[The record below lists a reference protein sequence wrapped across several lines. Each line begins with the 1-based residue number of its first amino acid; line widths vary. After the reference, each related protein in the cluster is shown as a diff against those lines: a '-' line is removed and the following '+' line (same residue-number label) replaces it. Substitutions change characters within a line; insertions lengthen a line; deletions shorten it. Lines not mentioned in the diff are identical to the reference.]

1 MIAGAGAAAAVVDWS
16 SAAVA
21 TVAVPALT
29 DGVVVAR
36 LGDTAACIAVD
47 CAAVGGDAVGC
58 TVVGCVVVGGAAVGC
73 AAVDDDDDVSTAIVA
88 VAVVTFDVV
97 AGAQLD
103 VNGAEDTTAIGA
115 SVAAAPAAA
124 GADDDDDDDDDFPLA
139 LMPVVSLLSLTGTL
153 LMGTLRVWLS
163 LLEIM
168 VETLL
173 LLLVGSLLL
182 LLLLLVVVVVV
193 VVAEVVVVPMA
204 EAGLVALLLLP
215 DPVPM
220 PILLAPLDA
229 LLSPGRLPLLL
240 LVLLVVVLVV
250 LLVLMLLAVVTPPE
264 LGNVVT
270 AVTPAT
276 VLLGELTAGNT
287 CTERPPPTTGAD
299 VDVGKY
305 SLAASLFLAATFL
318 ICCMGRVANVP
329 LIFPMFTR
337 LAVDARLL
345 LVFAELGWPMA
356 AGLLSA
362 CRAVVVTDC
371 SVSTCP
377 CVVAVVVGVTAA
389 SVLVESGCDLLPTA
403 QEADLISAVVSG
415 GVAREAS
422 ASTLGLPPKG
432 WLSPEE
438 AEAAIVLR

>member
-1 MIAGAGAAAAVVDWS
+1 MIAGAGAAVVDWP

-73 AAVDDDDDVSTAIVA
+73 AAVDDDDDVSTAIVVA
-88 VAVVTFDVV
+88 AVVTFDVV
-97 AGAQLD
+97 AGAMLD
-103 VNGAEDTTAIGA
+103 VTGAEDTTAIGA
-115 SVAAAPAAA
+115 SVAAGTPAAA
-124 GADDDDDDDDDFPLA
+124 GAAAADNDDDDFPLA
-139 LMPVVSLLSLTGTL
+139 LMPVVSLLLLSGTL

-173 LLLVGSLLL
+173 LLVGSLLL
-182 LLLLLVVVVVV
+182 LLLLLLLLVVVV

-276 VLLGELTAGNT
+276 VLLGELTAGL
-287 CTERPPPTTGAD
+287 RMHGATTTNRGRRRCRKILARRFAFPRRHFLDMLHGKGGKRAANLSD
-299 VDVGKY
+299 VYTLSGGR
-305 SLAASLFLAATFL
+305 TFTARF
-318 ICCMGRVANVP
+318 CRA
-329 LIFPMFTR
+329 R
-337 LAVDARLL
+337 LANGVHHCLTECGRLSRY
-345 LVFAELGWPMA
+345 GD
-356 AGLLSA
+356 G
-362 CRAVVVTDC
+362 R
-371 SVSTCP
+371 
-377 CVVAVVVGVTAA
+377 GVTALGA
-389 SVLVESGCDLLPTA
+389 GGSRLCVDADGFVGCLAGGKCCCICCRGARARLVRSDAGLAGSSVL
-403 QEADLISAVVSG
+403 G
-415 GVAREAS
+415 GSFAS
-422 ASTLGLPPKG
+422 S
-432 WLSPEE
+432 S
-438 AEAAIVLR
+438 